1 LGLEPPPPL
10 LSLLTREAPKLGLE
24 ARRKPRFAEVED
36 PHASMAAVQMGEHE
50 GDNALELCRQRH
62 LERRRQK
69 HLAAFIVLRL
79 AGAQGETAAR
89 EVHVAPLERE
99 DL

>member
-1 LGLEPPPPL
+1 
-10 LSLLTREAPKLGLE
+10 
-24 ARRKPRFAEVED
+24 
-36 PHASMAAVQMGEHE
+36 MAAVQMGEHE
-50 GDNALELCRQRH
+50 GDNALELPPEGIHALELCRQRH

-69 HLAAFIVLRL
+69 HLAAFVLLRL